1 MKIVVF
7 HKRLQSLCFPRC
19 FVCDAQFE
27 ILSCAHSTRLPAAAC
42 HTAHRPQGG
51 RRLYRHTLLTPT
63 RVCLTKSP
71 KKRCQEIHFQ
81 KKKLM
86 CLWSLYCEQLLI
98 EIEYNFKIRRMSDS
112 EDFSGDEEGGKLKF
126 QPTLRSYNKTFW
138 WKWKVIIDNFDFSVE
153 DQPLEVIKR
162 VKALKKLQFENI
174 KHEVSRGWLFRCH

>member
-1 MKIVVF
+1 MFSKVF
-7 HKRLQSLCFPRC
+7 CLWCAVWDFELC
-19 FVCDAQFE
+19 A
-27 ILSCAHSTRLPAAAC
+27 L
-42 HTAHRPQGG
+42 
-51 RRLYRHTLLTPT
+51 HTLASSSLPHRTPAT
-63 RVCLTKSP
+63 RRTSTVQAYTTHSHTCEPHKITQ
-71 KKRCQEIHFQ
+71 KRCQMINFQ
-81 KKKLM
+81 KKKLT